1 MIDIFFKLYN
11 ILNVGLDF
19 LFLYNE
25 RFLSILV
32 ESGINKVV
40 IFGSLFVLKE
50 IIIVIYIS

>member
-25 RFLSILV
+25 RFLLILV

-40 IFGSLFVLKE
+40 IFGSLFVLK
-50 IIIVIYIS
+50 

>member
-40 IFGSLFVLKE
+40 IFGSLFVLK
-50 IIIVIYIS
+50 